1 MPKFRSLDS
10 ADFQNKRVLLR
21 VDLNAP
27 MENGKLADAT
37 RIERI
42 VPTIH
47 EIADKGGK
55 VILRQRR
62 ETAGPAVAVRLT
74 TDRSALA
81 ADGQDVG
88 ILKVEVVDAKGR
100 VVPKA
105 EDLVTFSVN
114 GPGEVIGVGNGNPTS
129 HESDV
134 ASQRKVFN
142 GLAQAIVRTKRGQA
156 GEMRVLASA
165 PGLKPAS
172 LALKA
177 G

>member
-1 MPKFRSLDS
+1 VPY
-10 ADFQNKRVLLR
+10 
-21 VDLNAP
+21 AP
-27 MENGKLADAT
+27 GV
-37 RIERI
+37 IEA
-42 VPTIH
+42 H
-47 EIADKGGK
+47 GYKGGK